1 MIDGR
6 QSSPEIA
13 KKTIFAALHILN
25 ENGGDMPGRDVIAAV
40 EKRVRLDDWARE
52 RFEKTGYIRWQ
63 SILHF
68 YTINAVKAGFL
79 LKKQGRWYITPEGV
93 SALSLGEDELIRTMN
108 AKYRAWRNQNA
119 TAEESTDMEDPV
131 VDDEAHE
138 RELAVDEM
146 GERALEGIK
155 KYILAKGPYEFQ
167 DLAAA
172 LLRAMGYFTPFI
184 APRGKD
190 GGVDIVAYRD
200 PLGTQ
205 APRIKVQIK
214 HRGAATP
221 TKDLREL
228 LGLLQRDGDVGI
240 FFSSGGFTPDAKTT
254 ARGSHVHVELI
265 DLERFIV
272 LWQEFYDKL
281 TDEDKTLLPLTPIY
295 FLAPNP

>member
-1 MIDGR
+1 MKDER

-13 KKTIFAALHILN
+13 KKTIFAAFQILN
-25 ENGGDMPGRDVIAAV
+25 ENGGELPGREVIALV
-40 EKRVRLDDWARE
+40 EKRVTLDDWARE

-79 LKKQGRWYITPEGV
+79 LKKQGRWYLTPEGA
-93 SALSLGEDELIRTMN
+93 SALKLCEEELIRTTN
-108 AKYRAWRNQNA
+108 AKYREWRSQNA
-119 TAEESTDMEDPV
+119 PADESPDAEESP
-131 VDDEAHE
+131 VDDDAHE

-146 GERALEGIK
+146 EERALEGIK
-155 KYILAKGPYEFQ
+155 KFILAKNPYEFQ

-205 APRIKVQIK
+205 PPRIRVQIK
-214 HRGAATP
+214 HRGLCFTHKRSSIVVP
-221 TKDLREL
+221 IRHESPLR
-228 LGLLQRDGDVGI
+228 GR
-240 FFSSGGFTPDAKTT
+240 
-254 ARGSHVHVELI
+254 
-265 DLERFIV
+265 
-272 LWQEFYDKL
+272 
-281 TDEDKTLLPLTPIY
+281 
-295 FLAPNP
+295 